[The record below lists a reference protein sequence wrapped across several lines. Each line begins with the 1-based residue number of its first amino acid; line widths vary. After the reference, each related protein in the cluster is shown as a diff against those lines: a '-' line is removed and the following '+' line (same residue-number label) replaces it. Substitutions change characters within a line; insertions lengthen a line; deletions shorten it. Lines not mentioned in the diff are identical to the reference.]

1 MDYSITAKRL
11 KELRQSKKL
20 SHEQLS
26 EKLKLNFDIDI
37 NSRTLMN
44 YESAA
49 KDILHSKASSVSGMS
64 IEKLDAIARFYNVS
78 TDYLLG
84 FTTIKTADPDL
95 KFICDYTGLSERSI
109 NRLSE
114 WAENNKN
121 GWVPLSLNFTDY
133 FIIDYAERLSELAF
147 KYRASLKKSIMQ
159 KEGLLKNIENIDKN
173 EFEILAREIGKNDIL
188 SDLSWFRFQELAR
201 EMATKFT
208 ESDREKNKELE
219 EQLLKFQTYQFQKL
233 FAESL

>member
-84 FTTIKTADPDL
+84 FTTIDTANNETR
-95 KFICDYTGLSERSI
+95 FVCEYTGLNVEAVEALHNWAVESKA
-109 NRLSE
+109 E
-114 WAENNKN
+114 WFPTSNEF
-121 GWVPLSLNFTDY
+121 LNILIQHFA
-133 FIIDYAERLSELAF
+133 IELCGF
-147 KYRASLKKSIMQ
+147 SQQYKSKLQKTIKIKKSISSKADTLKGTDKLVQQMFKAEDESKLAHFEL
-159 KEGLLKNIENIDKN
+159 KETFDRLVDLFAKAEKIENQDLDKN
-173 EFEILAREIGKNDIL
+173 MHGKFYFYRDF
-188 SDLSWFRFQELAR
+188 SS
-201 EMATKFT
+201 
-208 ESDREKNKELE
+208 
-219 EQLLKFQTYQFQKL
+219 
-233 FAESL
+233 